1 MIPVCRKQFLLV
13 YKISKNHWDGMMK
26 DVKSGKVAPKK
37 LYVYKQTRKLSHKV
51 QACIAWLVN
60 YGETSADRVPNAATA
75 TYTDSSGKES
85 KDKLVLDSCYRST
98 IWERYV
104 EACTNGDEKADT
116 VVSTF
121 CVCWRF
127 VAFAHVNFHLFTY
140 HSFSC
145 SVSVHFVKP
154 GEPMFRI

>member
-1 MIPVCRKQFLLV
+1 V
-13 YKISKNHWDGMMK
+13 YKISKNQWDGMMK
-26 DVKSGKVAPKK
+26 DVKLGKLAPKK
-37 LYVYKQTRKLSHKV
+37 QYVYKQTGRLSHKM

-98 IWERYV
+98 VWERYV

-121 CVCWRF
+121 LCVDVFC
-127 VAFAHVNFHLFTY
+127 
-140 HSFSC
+140 SFCSC
-145 SVSVHFVKP
+145 
-154 GEPMFRI
+154 